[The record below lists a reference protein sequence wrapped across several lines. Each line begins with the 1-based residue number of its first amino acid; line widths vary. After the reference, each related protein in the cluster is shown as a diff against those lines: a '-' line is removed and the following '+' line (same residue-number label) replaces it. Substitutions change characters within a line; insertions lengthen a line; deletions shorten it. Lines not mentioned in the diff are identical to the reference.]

1 MKSMSATNSSPE
13 QPGQSGNPGQPGE
26 FDHAGEFRQSGET
39 PPGITPA
46 GEAASSAVPDA
57 SAGAAAGVGADGTAD
72 GTASGAQPG
81 EARSSAIMAAGTL
94 VSRILGFGKTWMLGA
109 ALGLGSTVNDT
120 FINANNLPN
129 LIFLLVAGGVFNAV
143 LVPQIIKASKAPDRG
158 ADYISRLLTLA
169 VLVLLSLTLLVTLLA
184 PFVIELTTQGYSPQ
198 QKALAVTFAF
208 WCLPQIFFY
217 GLYAL
222 LTQVLNANGAFGP
235 AMWAPILNNIVAI
248 LGLGMFIWIF
258 GANVANPHTLD
269 NWGETQTILVAGF
282 STLGVIAQ
290 TAILL
295 IPVFRLRLGLRPRF
309 GWRGV
314 GLGHAA
320 RLSVWTLLTAAVGQL
335 AFLYVMRIATIP
347 GAERL
352 RLQKAGDLDA
362 AALLPGNAVLEVAS
376 QLYLLPHSIIALS
389 LATVLFNRMTRASQ
403 DGNRDELRNALSQG
417 LRTMAVATVFGA
429 LALFALA
436 GPLGMFFSGGLRT
449 DGVMLA
455 QTLTILALSTPFMSA
470 NFMMSRVFYA
480 NEDARTPFY
489 IQLVLALVNV
499 VAAFFIQFLPIDQII
514 FAIAI
519 LYTGGNILS
528 VIVSAFF
535 LRRLLGHLDGPR
547 IANSYIRMGYAAL
560 GSAVA
565 GAGALWLLGNYS
577 PVGFVWTNRLTALVT
592 IVVVGPVMLAVYL
605 LLLKLFR
612 VTELQDL
619 LRPLLGR
626 LGRGA
631 AAPAAAP
638 GGDSGGAASASGRAS
653 APASSERP
661 TAERATVSMDTGLI
675 PRISGEFDS
684 ASFRAGPA
692 PLPEREEAGNRGEA
706 KYLPEE
712 ELPGSTRGGRLRDE
726 IPLPG
731 RRTFQGK
738 PGQNPY
744 FRPGRKRKK

>member
-1 MKSMSATNSSPE
+1 MSATNFPSDKAGRAGRTGPAAESTVPAR
-13 QPGQSGNPGQPGE
+13 PGGTPS
-26 FDHAGEFRQSGET
+26 ET
-39 PPGITPA
+39 
-46 GEAASSAVPDA
+46 
-57 SAGAAAGVGADGTAD
+57 
-72 GTASGAQPG
+72 
-81 EARSSAIMAAGTL
+81 RSSAIMAAGTL
-94 VSRILGFGKTWMLGA
+94 VSRFLGFGKTWMLGA

-169 VLVLLSLTLLVTLLA
+169 VLLLLGLTALVTLAA
-184 PFVIELTTQGYSPQ
+184 PWVIELTTQGYSPQ
-198 QKALAVTFAF
+198 QKALAVAFAF

-235 AMWAPILNNIVAI
+235 AMWAPILNNVVAI
-248 LGLGMFIWIF
+248 AGLGMFIGIF
-258 GANVANPHTLD
+258 GANVVNPHTLD
-269 NWGETQTILVAGF
+269 TWGSSQTLLVAGF
-282 STLGVIAQ
+282 STIGVVAQ
-290 TAILL
+290 TAILM
-295 IPVFRLRLGLRPRF
+295 IPVLRLKLGLRPRF

-314 GLGHAA
+314 GLGQAA
-320 RLSVWTLLTAAVGQL
+320 KLSVWTLLTAAVGQL

-352 RLQKAGDLDA
+352 RLTEAGDPA
-362 AALLPGNAVLEVAS
+362 ADMLPGNAVLEVAS

-403 DGNRDELRNALSQG
+403 DGNRAELRDALSHG

-436 GPLGMFFSGGLRT
+436 GPLGMFFSGGLRQ

-489 IQLVLALVNV
+489 VQLLLAV
-499 VAAFFIQFLPIDQII
+499 VYVAGAFAIQFLPVGRII
-514 FAIAI
+514 YAIAI
-519 LYTGGNILS
+519 LYMVGNILS
-528 VIVSAFF
+528 VVISAYF

-560 GSAVA
+560 GSALA
-565 GAGALWLLGNYS
+565 GAGALWLMGSYS
-577 PVGFVWTNRLTALVT
+577 PDGFAWRDRLAALVT
-592 IVVVGPVMLAVYL
+592 VVVVGPIMLVTYL
-605 LLLKLFR
+605 FLLRIFH
-612 VTELQDL
+612 VTELRDL

-626 LGRGA
+626 LRRG
-631 AAPAAAP
+631 P
-638 GGDSGGAASASGRAS
+638 GPTDGSGGTPSSSASAGDSGT
-653 APASSERP
+653 ERP
-661 TAERATVSMDTGLI
+661 TPERATVSVDTGLI
-675 PRISGEFDS
+675 PRISGEFDA
-684 ASFRAGPA
+684 ASFRAGPVPERQAA
-692 PLPEREEAGNRGEA
+692 PLAAEPLPAGPGDGPEAAGE
-706 KYLPEE
+706 YLAAEDV
-712 ELPGSTRGGRLRDE
+712 PGTARGGLLRDE

-731 RRTFQGK
+731 RRTFQGQA
-738 PGQNPY
+738 GQNPH
-744 FRPGRKRKK
+744 FKPRRPRKK

>member
-1 MKSMSATNSSPE
+1 
-13 QPGQSGNPGQPGE
+13 
-26 FDHAGEFRQSGET
+26 
-39 PPGITPA
+39 
-46 GEAASSAVPDA
+46 
-57 SAGAAAGVGADGTAD
+57 
-72 GTASGAQPG
+72 
-81 EARSSAIMAAGTL
+81 MAAGTM
-94 VSRILGFGKTWMLGA
+94 VSRFLGFAKTWMLAA

-143 LVPQIIKASKAPDRG
+143 LVPQIIKASKAPDKG

-169 VLVLLSLTLLVTLLA
+169 VLVLLTLTLAVTLLA
-184 PFVIELTTQGYSPQ
+184 PWVIELTTQGYSPE
-198 QKALAVTFAF
+198 QKALAVSFAF

-222 LTQVLNANGAFGP
+222 LTQVLNAHGAFGP

-248 LGLGMFIWIF
+248 AGLGMFIWTF
-258 GANVANPHTLD
+258 GANATNPHTLD
-269 NWGETQTILVAGF
+269 TWGSTQTFLVAGF
-282 STLGVIAQ
+282 STIGVIAQ

-295 IPVFRLRLGLRPRF
+295 VPVFRLRLGLRPRF

-314 GLGHAA
+314 GLGQAA
-320 RLSVWTLLTAAVGQL
+320 RLSVWTLATAAVGQL

-352 RLQKAGDLDA
+352 RLEQAGDPA
-362 AALLPGNAVLEVAS
+362 ADTMPGNAVLEVAS

-403 DGNRDELRNALSQG
+403 DGDRAALRSALSHG

-436 GPLGMFFSGGLRT
+436 GPLGMFFSGGVKQ
-449 DGVMLA
+449 DGAMLA

-480 NEDARTPFY
+480 NEDARTPFF
-489 IQLVLALVNV
+489 IQLVLAMVNV
-499 VAAFFIQFLPIDQII
+499 VAAFTIQFLPFDQII

-528 VIVSAFF
+528 VIVSAVF

-560 GSAVA
+560 GSALA
-565 GAGALWLLGNYS
+565 GAGALWLLGSYS
-577 PVGFVWTNRLTALVT
+577 PDGFAWSTPIAALVT
-592 IVVVGPVMLAVYL
+592 IVVVGPVMLAAYL

-612 VTELQDL
+612 VTELSDL
-619 LRPLLGR
+619 LQPLLGR
-626 LGRGA
+626 LRRRAAAEPDGRG
-631 AAPAAAP
+631 P
-638 GGDSGGAASASGRAS
+638 SGRSRRSPHKAGTCHS
-653 APASSERP
+653 LGGHRTHSENFGRIRRRLLPCRARP
-661 TAERATVSMDTGLI
+661 WRTG
-675 PRISGEFDS
+675 
-684 ASFRAGPA
+684 
-692 PLPEREEAGNRGEA
+692 
-706 KYLPEE
+706 
-712 ELPGSTRGGRLRDE
+712 
-726 IPLPG
+726 
-731 RRTFQGK
+731 
-738 PGQNPY
+738 
-744 FRPGRKRKK
+744 

>member
-1 MKSMSATNSSPE
+1 MKSMSATNFPSDRSGRPDDAAPDGVPPE
-13 QPGQSGNPGQPGE
+13 PAAPDLAQP
-26 FDHAGEFRQSGET
+26 
-39 PPGITPA
+39 
-46 GEAASSAVPDA
+46 V
-57 SAGAAAGVGADGTAD
+57 AAGPSET
-72 GTASGAQPG
+72 
-81 EARSSAIMAAGTL
+81 RSSAIMAAGTL
-94 VSRILGFGKTWMLGA
+94 VSRFLGFGKTWMLGT

-169 VLVLLSLTLLVTLLA
+169 VLLLFGLTALVTLAA
-184 PFVIELTTQGYSPQ
+184 PGVIELTTQGYSPQ

-235 AMWAPILNNIVAI
+235 AMWAPIMNNLVAI
-248 LGLGMFIWIF
+248 AGLGMFIWIF
-258 GANVANPHTLD
+258 GSNEVNPHNLD
-269 NWGETQTILVAGF
+269 NWGSTQTLLVAGF
-282 STLGVIAQ
+282 STIGVLSQ

-295 IPVFRLRLGLRPRF
+295 VPVFRLKLGLRPRF

-347 GAERL
+347 GAERI
-352 RLQKAGDLDA
+352 RLQQAGDPSA
-362 AALLPGNAVLEVAS
+362 YTLPGNAVLEVAS

-403 DGNRDELRNALSQG
+403 DGNRAELRDALSHG

-436 GPLGMFFSGGLRT
+436 GPLGMFFSGGLRQ

-489 IQLVLALVNV
+489 VQLLLAV
-499 VAAFFIQFLPIDQII
+499 VYVAGAFAIQFLPVGQII
-514 FAIAI
+514 YAIAV
-519 LYTGGNILS
+519 LYMVGNILS
-528 VIVSAFF
+528 VVISAFF
-535 LRRLLGHLDGPR
+535 LRRMLGHLDGPR

-560 GSAVA
+560 GSAIA
-565 GAGALWLLGNYS
+565 GAGALWLMGSYN
-577 PVGFVWTNRLTALVT
+577 PDGFAWQNRITALVT
-592 IVVVGPVMLAVYL
+592 VIVVGPVMLVVYFV
-605 LLLKLFR
+605 LLKLFR
-612 VTELQDL
+612 VSELTDM

-626 LGRGA
+626 FGRGSQ
-631 AAPAAAP
+631 APAPDAGDAP
-638 GGDSGGAASASGRAS
+638 SSP
-653 APASSERP
+653 PAEAVDGERGHRP
-661 TAERATVSMDTGLI
+661 ERATTSVDTGLI
-675 PRISGEFDS
+675 PRISGEFD
-684 ASFRAGPA
+684 AVSFRAGPD
-692 PLPEREEAGNRGEA
+692 PQRGTHRPQMYDSGTAQGAEDA
-706 KYLPEE
+706 YLPGEDQ
-712 ELPGSTRGGRLRDE
+712 PGTARGGLLRE
-726 IPLPG
+726 QIPLPG
-731 RRTFQGK
+731 RRTYQGK
-738 PGQNPY
+738 PGENPY
-744 FRPGRKRKK
+744 FKTRRKRKK

>member
-1 MKSMSATNSSPE
+1 MPR
-13 QPGQSGNPGQPGE
+13 PGE
-26 FDHAGEFRQSGET
+26 TMKTMPSAEPTPSPSG
-39 PPGITPA
+39 PA
-46 GEAASSAVPDA
+46 DSNAVQA
-57 SAGAAAGVGADGTAD
+57 
-72 GTASGAQPG
+72 G
-81 EARSSAIMAAGTL
+81 EARSGAIMAAGTL
-94 VSRILGFGKTWMLGA
+94 VSRFLGFGKTWMLAA

-143 LVPQIIKASKAPDRG
+143 LVPQIIKASKGPDRG
-158 ADYISRLLTLA
+158 SDYVSRLLTLA
-169 VLVLLSLTLLVTLLA
+169 VLVLLALTLLVTLLA
-184 PFVIELTTQGYSPQ
+184 PWVIELTTQGYSPQ
-198 QKALAVTFAF
+198 QKALAVSFAF

-235 AMWAPILNNIVAI
+235 AMWAPILNNVVAI
-248 LGLGMFIWIF
+248 AGLGMFIAIL
-258 GANVANPHTLD
+258 GANAANPHTIE
-269 NWGETQTILVAGF
+269 NWTSFNTLLVAGF
-282 STLGVIAQ
+282 STIGVVAQ

-295 IPVFRLRLGLRPRF
+295 VPVFRLRLGLRPRF

-314 GLGHAA
+314 GLGQAA
-320 RLSVWTLLTAAVGQL
+320 RLSVWTLATAAVGQF

-352 RLQKAGDLDA
+352 RLEQAGDPA
-362 AALLPGNAVLEVAS
+362 AETLPGNAVLEVAS

-403 DGNRDELRNALSQG
+403 DGDRAALRNALSHG

-436 GPLGMFFSGGLRT
+436 GPLGMFFSGGDRQ

-499 VAAFFIQFLPIDQII
+499 VAAFLIQFLPFDQII

-528 VIVSAFF
+528 VIVSAIF

-547 IANSYIRMGYAAL
+547 VANSYIRMGYAAL
-560 GSAVA
+560 GSALA
-565 GAGALWLLGNYS
+565 GALALWLLGSYS
-577 PVGFVWTNRLTALVT
+577 PDGFAWSGVLAALVT
-592 IVVVGPVMLAVYL
+592 IVVVGPIMLVVYL
-605 LLLKLFR
+605 GLLKLFR
-612 VTELQDL
+612 VTELSDL
-619 LRPLLGR
+619 LGPLFGR
-626 LGRGA
+626 LRRTRNA
-631 AAPAAAP
+631 EPAAEA
-638 GGDSGGAASASGRAS
+638 GSGDAAGADGDI
-653 APASSERP
+653 P
-661 TAERATVSMDTGLI
+661 TEQAGAVRRQPERATVSLDTGLI
-675 PRISGEFDS
+675 PRISGEFDAS
-684 ASFRAGPA
+684 SFRAGPDIREHEPRRGWPA
-692 PLPEREEAGNRGEA
+692 GPEGG
-706 KYLPEE
+706 YLPAED
-712 ELPGSTRGGRLRDE
+712 LPSSAEGGLGKGDV
-726 IPLPG
+726 PLPG
-731 RRTFQGK
+731 RRTYQG
-738 PGQNPY
+738 PAGHNPY
-744 FRPGRKRKK
+744 FPFGRKKKK

>member
-1 MKSMSATNSSPE
+1 MKSMSATNFPSDRSGRPDDAAPDGVPPE
-13 QPGQSGNPGQPGE
+13 PAAPDLAQP
-26 FDHAGEFRQSGET
+26 
-39 PPGITPA
+39 
-46 GEAASSAVPDA
+46 V
-57 SAGAAAGVGADGTAD
+57 AAGPSET
-72 GTASGAQPG
+72 
-81 EARSSAIMAAGTL
+81 RSSAIMAAGTL
-94 VSRILGFGKTWMLGA
+94 VSRFLGFGKTWMLGT

-169 VLVLLSLTLLVTLLA
+169 VLLLFGLTALVTLAA
-184 PFVIELTTQGYSPQ
+184 PGVIELTTQGYSPQ

-235 AMWAPILNNIVAI
+235 AMWAPIMNNLVAI
-248 LGLGMFIWIF
+248 AGLGMFIWIF
-258 GANVANPHTLD
+258 GSNEVNPHNLD
-269 NWGETQTILVAGF
+269 NWGSTQTLLVAGF
-282 STLGVIAQ
+282 STIGVLSQ

-295 IPVFRLRLGLRPRF
+295 VPVFRLKLGLRPRF

-347 GAERL
+347 GAERI
-352 RLQKAGDLDA
+352 RLQQAGDPSA
-362 AALLPGNAVLEVAS
+362 YTLPGNAVLEVAS

-403 DGNRDELRNALSQG
+403 DGNRAELRDALSHG

-436 GPLGMFFSGGLRT
+436 GPLGMFFSGGLRQ

-489 IQLVLALVNV
+489 VQLLLAV
-499 VAAFFIQFLPIDQII
+499 VYVAGAFAIQFLPVDQII
-514 FAIAI
+514 YAIAV
-519 LYTGGNILS
+519 LYMVGNILS
-528 VIVSAFF
+528 VVISAFF
-535 LRRLLGHLDGPR
+535 LRRMLGHLDGPR

-560 GSAVA
+560 GSAIA
-565 GAGALWLLGNYS
+565 GAGALWLMGSYN
-577 PVGFVWTNRLTALVT
+577 PDGFAWQNRITALVT
-592 IVVVGPVMLAVYL
+592 VIVVGPVMLVVYFV
-605 LLLKLFR
+605 LLKLFR
-612 VTELQDL
+612 VSELTDM

-626 LGRGA
+626 FGRGSQ
-631 AAPAAAP
+631 APAPNAGDAP
-638 GGDSGGAASASGRAS
+638 SSP
-653 APASSERP
+653 PAEAVDGERGHRP
-661 TAERATVSMDTGLI
+661 ERATTSVDTGLI
-675 PRISGEFDS
+675 PRISGEFD
-684 ASFRAGPA
+684 AVSFRAGPD
-692 PLPEREEAGNRGEA
+692 PQRGTHRPQMYDSGTAQGAEDA
-706 KYLPEE
+706 YLPGEDQ
-712 ELPGSTRGGRLRDE
+712 PGTARGGLLRE
-726 IPLPG
+726 QIPLPG
-731 RRTFQGK
+731 RRTYQGK
-738 PGQNPY
+738 PGENPY
-744 FRPGRKRKK
+744 FKTRRKRKK

>member
-1 MKSMSATNSSPE
+1 MKTMSPAKPTPSH
-13 QPGQSGNPGQPGE
+13 SGPA
-26 FDHAGEFRQSGET
+26 DSDAVHA
-39 PPGITPA
+39 
-46 GEAASSAVPDA
+46 
-57 SAGAAAGVGADGTAD
+57 
-72 GTASGAQPG
+72 G

-94 VSRILGFGKTWMLGA
+94 VSRFLGFGKTWMLVA

-143 LVPQIIKASKAPDRG
+143 LVPQIIKASTAPDRG

-169 VLVLLSLTLLVTLLA
+169 ILVLLTLTLLVTLLA
-184 PFVIELTTQGYSPQ
+184 PWVIELTTQGYSPQ
-198 QKALAVTFAF
+198 QKSLAVSFAF
-208 WCLPQIFFY
+208 WCLPQVFFY

-248 LGLGMFIWIF
+248 AGLGMFIAIF
-258 GANVANPHTLD
+258 GANVAHPHTLD
-269 NWGETQTILVAGF
+269 NWGPFQTFLVAGF
-282 STLGVIAQ
+282 STIGVIAQ

-314 GLGHAA
+314 GLGQAA
-320 RLSVWTLLTAAVGQL
+320 RLSVWTLATAAVGQL

-352 RLQKAGDLDA
+352 RLEKAGDPA
-362 AALLPGNAVLEVAS
+362 AETLPGNAVLEVAS

-403 DGNRDELRNALSQG
+403 AGNRNELRNALSHG

-436 GPLGMFFSGGLRT
+436 GPLGMFFSGGERQ
-449 DGVMLA
+449 DGAMLA
-455 QTLTILALSTPFMSA
+455 QALTILALSTPFMSA

-480 NEDARTPFY
+480 NEDARTPFL

-499 VAAFFIQFLPIDQII
+499 VSAFLIQFLPYDQII

-547 IANSYIRMGYAAL
+547 IVNSYIRMGYAAL
-560 GSAVA
+560 GSAIA
-565 GAGALWLLGNYS
+565 GAVALWLLGSYS
-577 PVGFVWTNRLTALVT
+577 PDGFAWSSRIAALVT
-592 IVVVGPVMLAVYL
+592 IVVVGPVMLAVYFF
-605 LLLKLFR
+605 LLKVFR
-612 VTELQDL
+612 VTELRDL
-619 LRPLLGR
+619 MQPLLGR
-626 LGRGA
+626 LRRGPA
-631 AAPAAAP
+631 TETGVKPRAEVAAPAP
-638 GGDSGGAASASGRAS
+638 TT
-653 APASSERP
+653 PA
-661 TAERATVSMDTGLI
+661 RATVSVDTGLI
-675 PRISGEFDS
+675 PRISGEFDA
-684 ASFRAGPA
+684 ASFRAGPDMRGLDEA
-692 PLPEREEAGNRGEA
+692 PHGQSTGPDGG
-706 KYLPEE
+706 YLPAE
-712 ELPGSTRGGRLRDE
+712 ELPSTAQGGLGRAD

-731 RRTFQGK
+731 RRTYQG
-738 PGQNPY
+738 PAGHNPY
-744 FRPGRKRKK
+744 FPFGRKKKK

>member
-1 MKSMSATNSSPE
+1 MKAMSAANPASPE
-13 QPGQSGNPGQPGE
+13 PG
-26 FDHAGEFRQSGET
+26 
-39 PPGITPA
+39 
-46 GEAASSAVPDA
+46 SAESQNGSKTV
-57 SAGAAAGVGADGTAD
+57 
-72 GTASGAQPG
+72 QQG

-94 VSRILGFGKTWMLGA
+94 VSRFLGFGKTWMLGA

-184 PFVIELTTQGYSPQ
+184 PWVIELTTQGYSAE
-198 QKALAVTFAF
+198 QKSLAVSFAF

-248 LGLGMFIWIF
+248 AGLGMFIWIL
-258 GANVANPHTLD
+258 GANVTNPHTLD
-269 NWGETQTILVAGF
+269 NWGPTQTLLVAGF
-282 STLGVIAQ
+282 STIGVVAQ

-295 IPVFRLRLGLRPRF
+295 IPVFRLRLGLRPKF

-320 RLSVWTLLTAAVGQL
+320 KLSVWTLLTAAVGQL

-352 RLQKAGDLDA
+352 RLQRAGDLA
-362 AALLPGNAVLEVAS
+362 AAATLPGNAVLEVAS

-389 LATVLFNRMTRASQ
+389 LATVLFNRMTRAVQ
-403 DGNRDELRNALSQG
+403 DGNRAELRNALSHG

-436 GPLGMFFSGGLRT
+436 GPLGMFFSGGKVQ

-499 VAAFFIQFLPIDQII
+499 VAAFGIQFLPFDRII

-528 VIVSAFF
+528 VIVSAHF

-565 GAGALWLLGNYS
+565 GAGALWLMGSYS
-577 PVGFVWTNRLTALVT
+577 ADGFAWSGRIQALVT
-592 IVVVGPVMLAVYL
+592 IVVVGPVMLVAYMF
-605 LLLKLFR
+605 LLKLFH
-612 VTELQDL
+612 VTELRDL
-619 LRPLLGR
+619 LQPLLGR
-626 LGRGA
+626 LGRR
-631 AAPAAAP
+631 AAPAA
-638 GGDSGGAASASGRAS
+638 
-653 APASSERP
+653 PAVTAEGTGTVRERTTP
-661 TAERATVSMDTGLI
+661 ERATVSVDTGLI
-675 PRISGEFDS
+675 PRISGEFDA
-684 ASFRAGPA
+684 ASFRAGPQVEEPTVDHSE
-692 PLPEREEAGNRGEA
+692 PLPTSPDG
-706 KYLPEE
+706 YLPAEE
-712 ELPGSTRGGRLRDE
+712 VPNTARGSILREE

-731 RRTFQGK
+731 RRTYQG
-738 PGQNPY
+738 PAGRNPY
-744 FRPGRKRKK
+744 FSRRSESRRRKKR

>member
-1 MKSMSATNSSPE
+1 MSAANPASPE
-13 QPGQSGNPGQPGE
+13 SG
-26 FDHAGEFRQSGET
+26 
-39 PPGITPA
+39 
-46 GEAASSAVPDA
+46 SSDSQAE
-57 SAGAAAGVGADGTAD
+57 SRTA
-72 GTASGAQPG
+72 QHG

-94 VSRILGFGKTWMLGA
+94 VSRFLGFGKTWMLGF

-184 PFVIELTTQGYSPQ
+184 PWVIELTTQGYSAE
-198 QKALAVTFAF
+198 QKSLAVSFAF

-248 LGLGMFIWIF
+248 AGLGMFIWIL
-258 GANVANPHTLD
+258 GPNLTNPHTLD
-269 NWGETQTILVAGF
+269 NWGPTQTFLIAGF
-282 STLGVIAQ
+282 STIGVVAQ

-295 IPVFRLRLGLRPRF
+295 VPVFRLRLGLRPRF

-314 GLGHAA
+314 GLGQAA
-320 RLSVWTLLTAAVGQL
+320 KLSVWTLLTAAVGQL

-347 GAERL
+347 GTERL
-352 RLQKAGDLDA
+352 RLERAGDLTA
-362 AALLPGNAVLEVAS
+362 AATLPGNAVLEVAS

-403 DGNRDELRNALSQG
+403 DGDRAGLRDALSHG

-436 GPLGMFFSGGLRT
+436 GPLGMFFSGGKVQ

-489 IQLVLALVNV
+489 IQLVLAIVNV
-499 VAAFFIQFLPIDQII
+499 VAAFAIQFLPYDRII

-528 VIVSAFF
+528 VVVSSFF

-560 GSAVA
+560 GSALA
-565 GAGALWLLGNYS
+565 GAGALWLMGSYS
-577 PVGFVWTNRLTALVT
+577 ADGFAWSGRIEALVT
-592 IVVVGPVMLAVYL
+592 IVVVGPVMLVAYL
-605 LLLKLFR
+605 FLLKLFR
-612 VTELQDL
+612 VTELRDL
-619 LRPLLGR
+619 LQPLLGR
-626 LGRGA
+626 LGRG
-631 AAPAAAP
+631 PAAAP
-638 GGDSGGAASASGRAS
+638 SEPAPGTPAGAPSARQRTT
-653 APASSERP
+653 P
-661 TAERATVSMDTGLI
+661 ERATVSVDTGLI
-675 PRISGEFDS
+675 PRISGEFDA
-684 ASFRAGPA
+684 ASFRAGPQV
-692 PLPEREEAGNRGEA
+692 EEPGAHRDVQQSDSAGE
-706 KYLPEE
+706 YLPAEE
-712 ELPGSTRGGRLRDE
+712 VPNTARGGILREE

-731 RRTFQGK
+731 RRTFQGTA
-738 PGQNPY
+738 GRNPH
-744 FRPGRKRKK
+744 FSKRSESRRKKKR

>member
-1 MKSMSATNSSPE
+1 MSEAKTT
-13 QPGQSGNPGQPGE
+13 QSV
-26 FDHAGEFRQSGET
+26 QS
-39 PPGITPA
+39 
-46 GEAASSAVPDA
+46 
-57 SAGAAAGVGADGTAD
+57 
-72 GTASGAQPG
+72 G

-94 VSRILGFGKTWMLGA
+94 VSRFLGFAKTWMLGA
-109 ALGLGSTVNDT
+109 ALGLGSTINDT

-169 VLVLLSLTLLVTLLA
+169 VLVLLALTTLVTLAA
-184 PFVIELTTQGYSPQ
+184 PLVIDLTTQGYSEQ

-222 LTQVLNANGAFGP
+222 LTQVLNAHGAFGP
-235 AMWAPILNNIVAI
+235 AMWAPILNNLVAI
-248 LGLGMFIWIF
+248 AGLGMFIWIL
-258 GANVANPHTLD
+258 GENIHNPHTLD
-269 NWGETQTILVAGF
+269 NWGPTQTLLIAGF
-282 STLGVIAQ
+282 STFGVVAQ

-314 GLGHAA
+314 GLGQAA
-320 RLSVWTLLTAAVGQL
+320 KLSVWTLATAAVGQL
-335 AFLYVMRIATIP
+335 AFLYIMRIATIP

-352 RLQKAGDLDA
+352 RLDNAGDKA
-362 AALLPGNAVLEVAS
+362 AAAVLPGNAVLEVAS

-403 DGNRDELRNALSQG
+403 DGNKAELRDALSHG

-436 GPLGMFFSGGLRT
+436 GPLGMFFSGGEPQ

-455 QTLTILALSTPFMSA
+455 QTLTILALSTPFLSA

-480 NEDARTPFY
+480 NEDARTPLY
-489 IQLVLALVNV
+489 VQLWLAVIYV
-499 VAAFFIQFLPIDQII
+499 VGAFFIQFLPVGQII
-514 FAIAI
+514 YAIAI
-519 LYTGGNILS
+519 LYTLGNILS
-528 VIVSAFF
+528 VVISVVF

-547 IANSYIRMGYAAL
+547 IANSYIRMGYAGL

-565 GAGALWLLGNYS
+565 GAGALWLLGSYRAD
-577 PVGFVWTNRLTALVT
+577 GFAWSSRPAALVT
-592 IVVVGPVMLAVYL
+592 VVVVGPVMLLAYL
-605 LLLKLFR
+605 VLLRVFH
-612 VTELQDL
+612 VTELRDL
-619 LRPLLGR
+619 LRPLMGR

-631 AAPAAAP
+631 PAPVT
-638 GGDSGGAASASGRAS
+638 GAATEPTT
-653 APASSERP
+653 PA
-661 TAERATVSMDTGLI
+661 RATVSDDTGLI
-675 PRISGEFDS
+675 PRISGEFDA

-692 PLPEREEAGNRGEA
+692 LAPQRSTEPAEPTAEDSPEAP
-706 KYLPEE
+706 KTYLPEE
-712 ELPGSTRGGRLRDE
+712 DAPSTARGSKFKPQV
-726 IPLPG
+726 PLPG
-731 RRTFQGK
+731 RRTYQGDA
-738 PGQNPY
+738 GQNPY
-744 FRPGRKRKK
+744 FPTRGNHRK

>member
-1 MKSMSATNSSPE
+1 MKAMSAANPASPE
-13 QPGQSGNPGQPGE
+13 PGSAESKTESKAVQQGE
-26 FDHAGEFRQSGET
+26 N
-39 PPGITPA
+39 
-46 GEAASSAVPDA
+46 
-57 SAGAAAGVGADGTAD
+57 
-72 GTASGAQPG
+72 
-81 EARSSAIMAAGTL
+81 RSSAIMAAGTL
-94 VSRILGFGKTWMLGA
+94 VSRFLGFGKTWMLGA

-184 PFVIELTTQGYSPQ
+184 PWVIELTTQGYSAE
-198 QKALAVTFAF
+198 QKSLAVSFAF

-235 AMWAPILNNIVAI
+235 AMWAPIMNNIVAI
-248 LGLGMFIWIF
+248 AGLGMFIWIL
-258 GANVANPHTLD
+258 GANLTNPHTLD
-269 NWGETQTILVAGF
+269 NWGPFQTFLVAGF
-282 STLGVIAQ
+282 STIGVVAQ

-295 IPVFRLRLGLRPRF
+295 IPVFRLRLGLRPKF

-314 GLGHAA
+314 GLGEAA
-320 RLSVWTLLTAAVGQL
+320 KLSVWTLLTAAVGQL

-347 GAERL
+347 GSERL
-352 RLQKAGDLDA
+352 RLEHAGDPA
-362 AALLPGNAVLEVAS
+362 ADFLPGNAVLEVAS

-403 DGNRDELRNALSQG
+403 DGNRAELRDALSHG

-436 GPLGMFFSGGLRT
+436 GPLGMFFSGGKVQ

-499 VAAFFIQFLPIDQII
+499 VAAFCIQFLPFDRII

-528 VIVSAFF
+528 VIVSASF
-535 LRRLLGHLDGPR
+535 LRRLLGHLDGAR

-565 GAGALWLLGNYS
+565 GAGALWLMGSYS
-577 PVGFVWTNRLTALVT
+577 ADGFAWSGRIQALVT
-592 IVVVGPVMLAVYL
+592 IIVVGPVMLVSYL
-605 LLLKLFR
+605 FLLKLFR
-612 VTELQDL
+612 VTELRDL
-619 LRPLLGR
+619 LQPLLGR
-626 LGRGA
+626 LGRRA
-631 AAPAAAP
+631 ATAAPAGTVRDGTTP
-638 GGDSGGAASASGRAS
+638 
-653 APASSERP
+653 
-661 TAERATVSMDTGLI
+661 ERATVSVDTGLI
-675 PRISGEFDS
+675 PRISGEFDA
-684 ASFRAGPA
+684 ASFRAGPQVEEPTA
-692 PLPEREEAGNRGEA
+692 NHSEPLPSSPEG
-706 KYLPEE
+706 YLPAEE
-712 ELPGSTRGGRLRDE
+712 VPNTARGSILREE

-731 RRTFQGK
+731 RRTYQG
-738 PGQNPY
+738 PAGRNPY
-744 FRPGRKRKK
+744 FRRRSESRRRKKR

>member
-1 MKSMSATNSSPE
+1 MPPCVPQYQHPGETMKTMSAANPSSD
-13 QPGQSGNPGQPGE
+13 QPAQP
-26 FDHAGEFRQSGET
+26 GET
-39 PPGITPA
+39 PPGVTPA
-46 GEAASSAVPDA
+46 SEAASSA
-57 SAGAAAGVGADGTAD
+57 
-72 GTASGAQPG
+72 AQPG

-94 VSRILGFGKTWMLGA
+94 VSRFLGFGKTWMLGA
-109 ALGLGSTVNDT
+109 ALGLGSTVTDT

-169 VLVLLSLTLLVTLLA
+169 VLVLMSLTLLVTLFA
-184 PFVIELTTQGYSPQ
+184 PAVIELTTQGYSPQ
-198 QKALAVTFAF
+198 QKSLAVAFAF

-248 LGLGMFIWIF
+248 AGLGMFIWIF
-258 GANVANPHTLD
+258 GANAANPHSLD
-269 NWGETQTILVAGF
+269 NWGGSQTFFVAGF
-282 STLGVIAQ
+282 STIGVVAQ

-295 IPVFRLRLGLRPRF
+295 IPVFRLKLGLRPRF

-347 GAERL
+347 GTERL
-352 RLQKAGDLDA
+352 RLEKAGDPGA
-362 AALLPGNAVLEVAS
+362 AAMLPGNAVLEVAS

-389 LATVLFNRMTRASQ
+389 LATVLFNRMSRASQ
-403 DGNRDELRNALSQG
+403 DGNRAELREALSHG

-436 GPLGMFFSGGLRT
+436 GPLGMFFSGGRPT
-449 DGVMLA
+449 DGVLLA

-499 VAAFFIQFLPIDQII
+499 VAAFFIQYLPFDQII
-514 FAIAI
+514 FAIAV
-519 LYTGGNILS
+519 LYTAGNILS
-528 VIVSAFF
+528 VVVSAIF

-547 IANSYIRMGYAAL
+547 IINSYIRMGYAAL

-565 GAGALWLLGNYS
+565 GAGALWLMGSYS
-577 PVGFVWTNRLTALVT
+577 PVGFAWSSRPAALVT
-592 IVVVGPVMLAVYL
+592 IVVVGPVMLAAYL
-605 LLLKLFR
+605 VLLKLFR
-612 VTELQDL
+612 VTELRDL

-626 LGRGA
+626 LGRGSGT
-631 AAPAAAP
+631 PAAAP
-638 GGDSGGAASASGRAS
+638 PAPATAGASAAGAS
-653 APASSERP
+653 AGTASRRRP
-661 TAERATVSMDTGLI
+661 TPERATVSSDTGLI

-692 PLPEREEAGNRGEA
+692 PQPEPERYDGAT
-706 KYLPEE
+706 YLPEE
-712 ELPGSTRGGRLRDE
+712 DVPGTARGNALRGE
-726 IPLPG
+726 IPIPG
-731 RRTFQGK
+731 RRTYQGS
-738 PGQNPY
+738 PGQNPH
-744 FRPGRKRKK
+744 FPSRRRKKK

>member
-1 MKSMSATNSSPE
+1 MSATNFPS
-13 QPGQSGNPGQPGE
+13 
-26 FDHAGEFRQSGET
+26 DKATRAGRAEAPSET
-39 PPGITPA
+39 
-46 GEAASSAVPDA
+46 
-57 SAGAAAGVGADGTAD
+57 
-72 GTASGAQPG
+72 
-81 EARSSAIMAAGTL
+81 RSSAIMAAGTL
-94 VSRILGFGKTWMLGA
+94 VSRFLGFGKTWMLGA

-169 VLVLLSLTLLVTLLA
+169 VLLLLGLTALVTLAA
-184 PFVIELTTQGYSPQ
+184 PSVIELTTQGYSPQ
-198 QKALAVTFAF
+198 QKALAVAFAF

-235 AMWAPILNNIVAI
+235 AMWAPIMNNVVAI
-248 LGLGMFIWIF
+248 AGLGMFIGIF

-269 NWGETQTILVAGF
+269 TWGSSQTLLVAGF
-282 STLGVIAQ
+282 STIGVVAQ

-295 IPVFRLRLGLRPRF
+295 IPVFRLKLGLRPRF

-314 GLGHAA
+314 GLGQAA
-320 RLSVWTLLTAAVGQL
+320 KLSVWTLLTAAVGQL

-347 GAERL
+347 GSERL
-352 RLQKAGDLDA
+352 RLKEAGDA
-362 AALLPGNAVLEVAS
+362 AAEMLPGNAVLEVAS

-403 DGNRDELRNALSQG
+403 DGNRAELRDALSHG

-436 GPLGMFFSGGLRT
+436 GPLGMFFSGGLRQ

-489 IQLVLALVNV
+489 VQLLLAV
-499 VAAFFIQFLPIDQII
+499 VYVAGAFAIQFLPVGQII
-514 FAIAI
+514 YAIAI
-519 LYTGGNILS
+519 LYMVGNILS
-528 VIVSAFF
+528 VVISAYF

-565 GAGALWLLGNYS
+565 GAGALWLMGSYS
-577 PVGFVWTNRLTALVT
+577 PDGFAWSDRLAALVT
-592 IVVVGPVMLAVYL
+592 VVVVGPIMMVAYL
-605 LLLKLFR
+605 FLLRIFH
-612 VTELQDL
+612 VTELRDL

-626 LGRGA
+626 LRRGTGPSDGSGGTPSSSA
-631 AAPAAAP
+631 SA
-638 GGDSGGAASASGRAS
+638 GDSGM
-653 APASSERP
+653 EHP
-661 TAERATVSMDTGLI
+661 TPERATVSVDTGLI
-675 PRISGEFDS
+675 PRISGEFD
-684 ASFRAGPA
+684 AVSFRAGPVPERQAA
-692 PLPEREEAGNRGEA
+692 PLAAETPPAGPGEGSGVSPGA
-706 KYLPEE
+706 GVDDGPGAAGEYLPAED
-712 ELPGSTRGGRLRDE
+712 LPGTSRGGLLRDE

-731 RRTFQGK
+731 RRTFQGRA
-738 PGQNPY
+738 GQNPH
-744 FRPGRKRKK
+744 FKPRRPRKK

>member
-1 MKSMSATNSSPE
+1 MKTMSAANPSSD
-13 QPGQSGNPGQPGE
+13 QPAQP
-26 FDHAGEFRQSGET
+26 GET
-39 PPGITPA
+39 PPGVTPA
-46 GEAASSAVPDA
+46 SEAASSA
-57 SAGAAAGVGADGTAD
+57 
-72 GTASGAQPG
+72 AQPG

-94 VSRILGFGKTWMLGA
+94 VSRVLGFGKTWMLGA
-109 ALGLGSTVNDT
+109 ALGLGSTINDT

-169 VLVLLSLTLLVTLLA
+169 VLVLLSLTLLVTLFA
-184 PFVIELTTQGYSPQ
+184 PAVIELTTQGYSPQ

-235 AMWAPILNNIVAI
+235 AMWAPILNNVVAI
-248 LGLGMFIWIF
+248 AGLGMFIWIF
-258 GANVANPHTLD
+258 GANNVNAHSLD
-269 NWGETQTILVAGF
+269 NWGASQTFFVAGF
-282 STLGVIAQ
+282 STIGVLSQ

-295 IPVFRLRLGLRPRF
+295 VPVFRLKLGLRPRF

-320 RLSVWTLLTAAVGQL
+320 RLSVWTLMTAAVGQL

-352 RLQKAGDLDA
+352 RLQEAGDPAGDM
-362 AALLPGNAVLEVAS
+362 LPGNAVLEVAS

-403 DGNRDELRNALSQG
+403 DGNRVALRDALSHG

-436 GPLGMFFSGGLRT
+436 GPLGMFFSGGART

-499 VAAFFIQFLPIDQII
+499 VAAFFIQFLPFDRII
-514 FAIAI
+514 FAIAV
-519 LYTGGNILS
+519 LYTAGNILS
-528 VIVSAFF
+528 VIVSAVF

-547 IANSYIRMGYAAL
+547 IISSYIRMGYAAL

-565 GAGALWLLGNYS
+565 GAGALWLMGSYS
-577 PVGFVWTNRLTALVT
+577 PVGFAWSSRPAALVT

-605 LLLKLFR
+605 VLLKLFR
-612 VTELQDL
+612 VTELRDL

-626 LGRGA
+626 LGRGSGT
-631 AAPAAAP
+631 PAAAP
-638 GGDSGGAASASGRAS
+638 STSASPVASAAGAATGIPSRR
-653 APASSERP
+653 RP
-661 TAERATVSMDTGLI
+661 TPERATVSSDTGLI

-692 PLPEREEAGNRGEA
+692 PQPDPEDYDGAT
-706 KYLPEE
+706 YLPEE
-712 ELPGSTRGGRLRDE
+712 DVPGTARGNALRGE

-731 RRTFQGK
+731 RRTYQGT
-738 PGQNPY
+738 PGQNPH
-744 FRPGRKRKK
+744 FPSRRRRKK

>member
-1 MKSMSATNSSPE
+1 MKTMSPAKSTPSS
-13 QPGQSGNPGQPGE
+13 SG
-26 FDHAGEFRQSGET
+26 
-39 PPGITPA
+39 
-46 GEAASSAVPDA
+46 AASSP
-57 SAGAAAGVGADGTAD
+57 AAH
-72 GTASGAQPG
+72 PG
-81 EARSSAIMAAGTL
+81 ETRSSAIMAAGTL
-94 VSRILGFGKTWMLGA
+94 VSRFLGFGKTWMLGA

-143 LVPQIIKASKAPDRG
+143 LVPQIIKASTAPDRG

-169 VLVLLSLTLLVTLLA
+169 VLVLLTLTLLVTLLA
-184 PFVIELTTQGYSPQ
+184 PSVIELTTQGYSPQ
-198 QKALAVTFAF
+198 QKSLAVSFAF

-235 AMWAPILNNIVAI
+235 AMWAPIMNNIVAI
-248 LGLGMFIWIF
+248 AGLGMFIGIL
-258 GANVANPHTLD
+258 GANVSNPHTLD
-269 NWGETQTILVAGF
+269 NWGPFQTFLVAGF
-282 STLGVIAQ
+282 STIGVIAQ

-295 IPVFRLRLGLRPRF
+295 IPVFRLKLGLRPRF

-314 GLGHAA
+314 GLGQAA
-320 RLSVWTLLTAAVGQL
+320 RLSVWTLATAAVGQL

-352 RLQKAGDLDA
+352 RLEHSGDPA
-362 AALLPGNAVLEVAS
+362 ADTLPGNAVLEVAS

-389 LATVLFNRMTRASQ
+389 LAAVLFNRMTRASQ
-403 DGNRDELRNALSQG
+403 DGNRNELRNALSHG

-436 GPLGMFFSGGLRT
+436 GPLGMFFSGGERQ

-480 NEDARTPFY
+480 NEDARTPFF

-499 VAAFFIQFLPIDQII
+499 VAAFLIQFLPFDQII

-560 GSAVA
+560 GSAIVA
-565 GAGALWLLGNYS
+565 AVALWLMGSYN
-577 PVGFVWTNRLTALVT
+577 PDGFAWSSRPAALVT

-605 LLLKLFR
+605 FLLKIFH
-612 VTELQDL
+612 VTELRDL
-619 LRPLLGR
+619 LQPLLGR
-626 LGRGA
+626 LRRGPAAGPGPGTPAEGA
-631 AAPAAAP
+631 AA
-638 GGDSGGAASASGRAS
+638 
-653 APASSERP
+653 ERP
-661 TAERATVSMDTGLI
+661 TPGRATVSVDTGLI
-675 PRISGEFDS
+675 PRISGEFDA
-684 ASFRAGPA
+684 ASFRAGPDLRGRDDFPGGRA
-692 PLPEREEAGNRGEA
+692 DGREGG
-706 KYLPEE
+706 YLPEE
-712 ELPGSTRGGRLRDE
+712 DLPATAQGGLGRAD

-731 RRTFQGK
+731 RRTYQG
-738 PGQNPY
+738 PAGHNPH
-744 FRPGRKRKK
+744 FPSERKKKK

>member
-1 MKSMSATNSSPE
+1 MSASNFPSDQAGRAGGAPE
-13 QPGQSGNPGQPGE
+13 GVPADGVPLDGAPQAAAPLDSATQDSAPAETAHLAAPVDGSALDGGQ
-26 FDHAGEFRQSGET
+26 
-39 PPGITPA
+39 
-46 GEAASSAVPDA
+46 
-57 SAGAAAGVGADGTAD
+57 AGAEQ
-72 GTASGAQPG
+72 AS
-81 EARSSAIMAAGTL
+81 ETRSSAIMAAGTL
-94 VSRILGFGKTWMLGA
+94 VSRFLGFGKTWMLGT

-169 VLVLLSLTLLVTLLA
+169 VLLLLGLTALVTLAA
-184 PFVIELTTQGYSPQ
+184 PWVIELTTQGYSPQ
-198 QKALAVTFAF
+198 QKALAVAFAF

-235 AMWAPILNNIVAI
+235 AMWAPILNNLVAI
-248 LGLGMFIWIF
+248 AGLGMFIWIF
-258 GANVANPHTLD
+258 GSNEINAHTLD
-269 NWGETQTILVAGF
+269 NWGDTQTLLVAGF
-282 STLGVIAQ
+282 STIGVISQ
-290 TAILL
+290 TAILM
-295 IPVFRLRLGLRPRF
+295 IPVIRLKLGLRPRF

-314 GLGHAA
+314 GLGQAA
-320 RLSVWTLLTAAVGQL
+320 KLSVWTLLTAAVGQL

-347 GAERL
+347 GAERI
-352 RLQKAGDLDA
+352 RLQQAGDPA
-362 AALLPGNAVLEVAS
+362 ANMLPGNAVLEVAS

-403 DGNRDELRNALSQG
+403 DGNRAELRDALSHG

-436 GPLGMFFSGGLRT
+436 GPLGMFFSGGLRQ

-489 IQLVLALVNV
+489 IQLLLAV
-499 VAAFFIQFLPIDQII
+499 VYVAGAFAIQFLPVDQII
-514 FAIAI
+514 YAIAV
-519 LYTGGNILS
+519 LYMVGNILS
-528 VIVSAFF
+528 VVISAFF
-535 LRRLLGHLDGPR
+535 LRRLLGHLDGAR

-560 GSAVA
+560 GAAIA
-565 GAGALWLLGNYS
+565 GAGALWLMGSYS
-577 PVGFVWTNRLTALVT
+577 PDGFAWRDRLTALITV
-592 IVVVGPVMLAVYL
+592 IVVGPIMLVAYFF
-605 LLLKLFR
+605 LLKLFR
-612 VTELQDL
+612 VSELRDL

-626 LGRGA
+626 LGRGGPA
-631 AAPAAAP
+631 EPAADNGTPPSDETTGAGSDERRPKAP
-638 GGDSGGAASASGRAS
+638 
-653 APASSERP
+653 
-661 TAERATVSMDTGLI
+661 ERATTSVDTGLI
-675 PRISGEFDS
+675 PRISGEFD
-684 ASFRAGPA
+684 AVSFRAGPVT
-692 PLPEREEAGNRGEA
+692 ERGKGRWEPADGEHHPGGDGT
-706 KYLPEE
+706 YLPGEDQ
-712 ELPGSTRGGRLRDE
+712 PSTARGGLLRDQ

-738 PGQNPY
+738 AGENPH
-744 FRPGRKRKK
+744 FRPRRPRKK

>member
-1 MKSMSATNSSPE
+1 MSATNFPS
-13 QPGQSGNPGQPGE
+13 
-26 FDHAGEFRQSGET
+26 DKAGRAGHTGPAAEPT
-39 PPGITPA
+39 APA
-46 GEAASSAVPDA
+46 GP
-57 SAGAAAGVGADGTAD
+57 AAGPAAGPGGTSSE
-72 GTASGAQPG
+72 T
-81 EARSSAIMAAGTL
+81 RSSAIMAAGTL
-94 VSRILGFGKTWMLGA
+94 VSRFLGFGKTWMLGA

-169 VLVLLSLTLLVTLLA
+169 VLLLLGLTALVTLAA
-184 PFVIELTTQGYSPQ
+184 PWVIELTTQGYSPQ
-198 QKALAVTFAF
+198 QKALAVAFAF

-235 AMWAPILNNIVAI
+235 AMWAPIMNNVVAI
-248 LGLGMFIWIF
+248 AGLGMFIGIF

-269 NWGETQTILVAGF
+269 NWGSSQTLLVAGF
-282 STLGVIAQ
+282 STIGVVAQ

-295 IPVFRLRLGLRPRF
+295 VPVFRLKLGLRPRF

-314 GLGHAA
+314 GLGQAA
-320 RLSVWTLLTAAVGQL
+320 KLSVWTLLTAAVGQL

-352 RLQKAGDLDA
+352 RLKEAGDA
-362 AALLPGNAVLEVAS
+362 AAEMLPGNAVLEVAS

-403 DGNRDELRNALSQG
+403 DGNRAELRDALSHG

-436 GPLGMFFSGGLRT
+436 GPLGMFFSGGLRQ

-489 IQLVLALVNV
+489 VQLLLAV
-499 VAAFFIQFLPIDQII
+499 VYVAGAFAIQFLPVGQII
-514 FAIAI
+514 YAIAI
-519 LYTGGNILS
+519 LYMAGNILS
-528 VIVSAFF
+528 VVISAYF

-565 GAGALWLLGNYS
+565 GAGALWLMGSYS
-577 PVGFVWTNRLTALVT
+577 PDGFAWSDRLAALLTV
-592 IVVVGPVMLAVYL
+592 VVVGPIMLVVYL
-605 LLLKLFR
+605 FLLKIFH
-612 VTELQDL
+612 VTELRDL

-626 LGRGA
+626 LGRGTGLSDGSGGMPPSSS
-631 AAPAAAP
+631 PAAAE
-638 GGDSGGAASASGRAS
+638 DSGT
-653 APASSERP
+653 ERP
-661 TAERATVSMDTGLI
+661 TPERATVSVDTGLI
-675 PRISGEFDS
+675 PRISGEFD
-684 ASFRAGPA
+684 ATSFRAGPVPERPPA
-692 PLPEREEAGNRGEA
+692 PLAAETPPAGPGQGPGQRPGAGVGDGPEAAGE
-706 KYLPEE
+706 YLPAED
-712 ELPGSTRGGRLRDE
+712 LPGTARGGLLRDE

-731 RRTFQGK
+731 RRTFQGQ
-738 PGQNPY
+738 PGQNPH
-744 FRPGRKRKK
+744 FKPRRPRKK

>member
-1 MKSMSATNSSPE
+1 MKTM
-13 QPGQSGNPGQPGE
+13 
-26 FDHAGEFRQSGET
+26 
-39 PPGITPA
+39 
-46 GEAASSAVPDA
+46 SSAKPAPVPSG
-57 SAGAAAGVGADGTAD
+57 SADSKAVQ
-72 GTASGAQPG
+72 SG
-81 EARSSAIMAAGTL
+81 EARSSAVMAAGTL
-94 VSRILGFGKTWMLGA
+94 VSRFLGFAKTWMLAA

-143 LVPQIIKASKAPDRG
+143 LVPQIIKASKSPDKG

-169 VLVLLSLTLLVTLLA
+169 VLVLLVLTLLVTLLA
-184 PFVIELTTQGYSPQ
+184 PSVIQLTTQGYSPQ
-198 QKALAVTFAF
+198 QKALAVSFAF

-222 LTQVLNANGAFGP
+222 LTQVLNAHGAFGP
-235 AMWAPILNNIVAI
+235 AMWAPIINNIVAI
-248 LGLGMFIWIF
+248 AGLGMFIAIM
-258 GANVANPHTLD
+258 GANAANPHTID
-269 NWGETQTILVAGF
+269 NWGSFQTILVAGF
-282 STLGVIAQ
+282 STIGVVAQ

-320 RLSVWTLLTAAVGQL
+320 KLSVWTLATAAVGQL

-347 GAERL
+347 GTERL
-352 RLQKAGDLDA
+352 RLQQAGDPA
-362 AALLPGNAVLEVAS
+362 AASIPGNAVLEVAS

-403 DGNRDELRNALSQG
+403 DGDRAALRSALSHG

-436 GPLGMFFSGGLRT
+436 GPLGMFFSGNVRQ

-480 NEDARTPFY
+480 NEDARTPFF
-489 IQLVLALVNV
+489 IQLVLAMVNV
-499 VAAFFIQFLPIDQII
+499 AAAFAIQFLPFDHII

-528 VIVSAFF
+528 VIVSAIF

-547 IANSYIRMGYAAL
+547 IASSYIRMGYAAL
-560 GSAVA
+560 GSALA
-565 GAGALWLLGNYS
+565 GAVALWLLGSYS
-577 PVGFVWTNRLTALVT
+577 PDGFAWSDRIAALVT
-592 IVVVGPVMLAVYL
+592 IVVVGPVMLAAYF

-612 VTELQDL
+612 VTELEDL
-619 LRPLLGR
+619 LQPLLGR
-626 LGRGA
+626 LRRRRA
-631 AAPAAAP
+631 AEPGTEAGSEALAEGTTEVRRAP
-638 GGDSGGAASASGRAS
+638 
-653 APASSERP
+653 
-661 TAERATVSMDTGLI
+661 ERATISVDTGLI
-675 PRISGEFDS
+675 PRISGEFDA
-684 ASFRAGPA
+684 ASFRAGPDI
-692 PLPEREEAGNRGEA
+692 REEDSFPYGRPAGPEGG
-706 KYLPEE
+706 YLPAEDV
-712 ELPGSTRGGRLRDE
+712 PSTALGGLGRGDV
-726 IPLPG
+726 PLPG
-731 RRTFQGK
+731 RRTYQG
-738 PGQNPY
+738 PAGHNPY
-744 FRPGRKRKK
+744 FPFSRKKKK